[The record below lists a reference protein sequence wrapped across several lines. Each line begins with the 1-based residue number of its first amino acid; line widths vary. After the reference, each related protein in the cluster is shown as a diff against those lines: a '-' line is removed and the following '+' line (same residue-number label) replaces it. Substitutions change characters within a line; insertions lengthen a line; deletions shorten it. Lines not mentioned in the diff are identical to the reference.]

1 MKQVIFKFSRKDAL
15 AVLALAGLAVLSW
28 LPRLNGP
35 IDLRW
40 DGGAYYVLGT
50 SLAQGNGYRLLN
62 EPGEIQTTLHPPM
75 LPVIVALHQIALG
88 TNDPVIIGLWLRRFY
103 LLLFVAYIVAV
114 YLMCR
119 AFLPTGYA
127 LLAALVCLLQLHTV
141 FMSDLCFPEI
151 PFALATILFTLCNLK
166 ETGRSNGF
174 LCVPL
179 AITSFVLRT
188 IGVALLAAWIVES
201 VCQRRFKQSA
211 GRMLLAAAVILCWVG
226 IIAHVESSSEY
237 KNQAYEYQRAD
248 YNYINVS
255 YANNVK
261 YKDPFSPELGYASL
275 LDKGKHFLRNLARMP
290 VTLGEAVST
299 RESVWDLLQSEVNR
313 RVGAMVLPAWVVR
326 LVLFLF
332 AAFIF
337 WGTGILLAARQY
349 FIPIYVLF
357 SVAVVCAT
365 PWPVQFNRYLS
376 PLAPFLSLSLF
387 MAVQEAVRRLPTTSF
402 VKPQLFK
409 LGLVSA
415 PVLLIFGAQI
425 STLVLAYTKWHQKV
439 NYEALDGKRIEYQLF
454 FYHGLYKATDA
465 GLDWLKGQAKSGGVV
480 AATNP
485 QWAYL
490 RTGMKSV
497 LPPLETDAETAQRLL
512 DSVPVKFLIVDE
524 GDFKKYTTRVVAAY
538 PDRWRRVYADSI
550 PKKDNNQEADK
561 FEIYE
566 RIYENREP
574 D

>member
-1 MKQVIFKFSRKDAL
+1 MHTLNRKDVFVAL
-15 AVLALAGLAVLSW
+15 LLAGLAVLSW
-28 LPRLNGP
+28 VPRLKGP

-75 LPVIVALHQIALG
+75 LPVIVALHQSALG
-88 TNDPVIIGLWLRRFY
+88 TADPVIVGQWLRRFY

-119 AFLPTGYA
+119 AFVPTGYA
-127 LLAALVCLLQLHTV
+127 MLAALVCLLQLHTV

-151 PFALATILFTLCNLK
+151 PFALATVLFTLCNIK
-166 ETGRSNGF
+166 DAGRLSR
-174 LCVPL
+174 LRSLLRVPL
-179 AITSFVLRT
+179 AIISFGLRT
-188 IGVALLAAWIVES
+188 IGVALFAAWLAES
-201 VCQRRFKQSA
+201 ICQRRFRQSA
-211 GRMLLAAAVILCWVG
+211 GRMLLAAAAILCWVG
-226 IIAHVESSSEY
+226 YIAYVESSREY
-237 KNQAYEYQRAD
+237 QNQAYEYQRAD

-255 YANNVK
+255 YAHNVK

-275 LDKGKHFLRNLARMP
+275 FDKGKRFFGNLARMP

-299 RESVWDLLQSEVNR
+299 REPVWDLLRSEVNGR
-313 RVGAMVLPAWVVR
+313 IGATVLPAWAVR

-332 AAFIF
+332 AAFIL
-337 WGTGILLAARQY
+337 WGIGILLAAQQY
-349 FIPIYVLF
+349 FIPFYVLF
-357 SVAVVCAT
+357 SLAVVCAT

-376 PLAPFLSLSLF
+376 PLAPFLALSLF
-387 MAVQEAVRRLPTTSF
+387 MAVQVAAKRVPTPSF

-409 LGLVSA
+409 LGLVGA
-415 PVLLIFGAQI
+415 FALLILGAQL
-425 STLVLAYTKWHQKV
+425 STLALAFTKWHQKV
-439 NYEALDGKRIEYQLF
+439 NYAVGDGKRIEYELF

-465 GLDWLKGQAKSGGVV
+465 GLDWLKEQAKNGAVV
-480 AATNP
+480 AATTP

-497 LPPLETDAETAQRLL
+497 LPPLVTDAEIAQRLL

-524 GDFKKYTTRVVAAY
+524 GDFRKYTTRVVAAY
-538 PDRWRRVYADSI
+538 PDRWRRVYADSVFEE
-550 PKKDNNQEADK
+550 DNNQETGK

-566 RIYENREP
+566 RINP
-574 D
+574 Q

>member
-1 MKQVIFKFSRKDAL
+1 MKQVVSQFSRKDIL
-15 AVLALAGLAVLSW
+15 AVLGLAALAVLSW

-75 LPVIVALHQIALG
+75 LPVIVALHQLVLR
-88 TNDPVIIGLWLRRFY
+88 TNDPVVVGQWLRRFY
-103 LLLFVAYIVAV
+103 LILFVVYIVAV

-119 AFLPTGYA
+119 TFLPTGYA

-151 PFALATILFTLCNLK
+151 PFALATVLFTLCNLK

-179 AITSFVLRT
+179 AITSFALRT
-188 IGVALLAAWIVES
+188 IGVALFAAWVVES
-201 VCQRRFKQSA
+201 ICRRRFKQAA
-211 GRMLLAAAVILCWVG
+211 GRILLASALILCWAG
-226 IIAHVESSSEY
+226 YIARVESSGEY
-237 KNQAYEYQRAD
+237 QNQAYEYQRAD

-255 YANNVK
+255 YAHNVK

-275 LDKGKHFLRNLARMP
+275 PDKGKRFLRNLARMS

-299 RESVWDLLQSEVNR
+299 REPVWELLRSEVNR
-313 RVGAMVLPAWVVR
+313 RVGATVLLAWTVR
-326 LVLFLF
+326 LILFLF
-332 AAFIF
+332 TAFIL
-337 WGTGILLAARQY
+337 WGLGTLLAARQY
-349 FIPIYVLF
+349 FIPLYVLF
-357 SVAVVCAT
+357 SVAVLCAT

-376 PLAPFLSLSLF
+376 PLAPFLALSLL
-387 MAVQEAVRRLPTTSF
+387 MAVQAAARQVPVSSF

-409 LGLVSA
+409 LGLA
-415 PVLLIFGAQI
+415 IALVLLIFGAQI

-439 NYEALDGKRIEYQLF
+439 NYEVGNGKRIEYQLF

-465 GLDWLKGQAKSGGVV
+465 GLDWLKGQAKKGDVV
-480 AATNP
+480 AATTP

-524 GDFKKYTTRVVAAY
+524 GDFKKYTTRVVTAY
-538 PDRWRRVYADSI
+538 PDSWRRVYADSVLVEG
-550 PKKDNNQEADK
+550 NNQEAGK

-566 RIYENREP
+566 RINAQ
-574 D
+574 